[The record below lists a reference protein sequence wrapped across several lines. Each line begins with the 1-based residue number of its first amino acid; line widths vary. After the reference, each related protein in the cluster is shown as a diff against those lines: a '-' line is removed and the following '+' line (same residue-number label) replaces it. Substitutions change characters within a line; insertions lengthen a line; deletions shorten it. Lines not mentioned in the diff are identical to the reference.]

1 MRSRTLW
8 VLGLV
13 LVSLAVQGESC
24 LLEQRKVSAV
34 LGSSI
39 PAEWQSR
46 GFTDTMDDST
56 VDAGAIIAE
65 ALDDAGIDAND
76 IKSIA
81 IAGGCYEV
89 VRNSG
94 HDAQREG
101 TIMIDD
107 VLVLSFDVPNN
118 QVGTAGTSGDG
129 TLTLNAAGITYL
141 NGKLNTFLAAL
152 KVAPEGTT
160 PPLEFEYKAA
170 WTSTPAPTESE
181 PDDFDW
187 ITCVNLQ
194 IEYEVEVDVPN
205 PL

>member
-1 MRSRTLW
+1 MRSRTLSI
-8 VLGLV
+8 LGLL
-13 LVSLAVQGESC
+13 LVSLAVKGESC

-46 GFTDTMDDST
+46 GFTETMDDST
-56 VDAGAIIAE
+56 IDAGAIIDE
-65 ALDDAGIDAND
+65 ALDDADIDPAD

-89 VRNSG
+89 VRSSG

-101 TIMIDD
+101 TVEIDD

-118 QVGTAGTSGDG
+118 QTGTAGTSGDG
-129 TLTLNAAGITYL
+129 TLTLNSAGLTYV
-141 NGKLNTFLAAL
+141 NGKLNTFLTAL
-152 KVAPEGTT
+152 KANPDGPT
-160 PPLEFEYKAA
+160 PPLVFTYKAE
-170 WTSTPAPTESE
+170 WTSTPPPTSGD

-187 ITCVNLQ
+187 ITCINLQ

>member
-8 VLGLV
+8 IVGLV

-24 LLEQRKVSAV
+24 LLEQRKVAAV

-56 VDAGAIIAE
+56 VDAGAIIAD
-65 ALDDAGIDAND
+65 ALDDADIDVAD

-81 IAGGCYEV
+81 IAGGCYQV

-94 HDAQREG
+94 HDARREG
-101 TIMIDD
+101 TVMIDD

-118 QVGTAGTSGDG
+118 QTGTTGTSGDG

-141 NGKLNTFLAAL
+141 NGKLDTYLAAL
-152 KVAPEGTT
+152 KANPSTP
-160 PPLEFEYKAA
+160 PPLEFTYKAQ
-170 WTSTPAPTESE
+170 WTSTPPPTEGD
-181 PDDFDW
+181 PDNFDW

-194 IEYEVEVDVPN
+194 IEYEVEVDVPD

>member
-8 VLGLV
+8 ILGLV

-24 LLEQRKVSAV
+24 ILEQRKVAAV

-39 PAEWQSR
+39 PVEWQSR

-56 VDAGAIIAE
+56 IDAGAIIAD
-65 ALDDAGIDAND
+65 AIDDADIDVAD

-94 HDAQREG
+94 HDAQRQG
-101 TIMIDD
+101 TVMIDD

-118 QVGTAGTSGDG
+118 QEGTAGTSGDG
-129 TLTLNAAGITYL
+129 TLTLNGAGITYL
-141 NGKLNTFLAAL
+141 NGKLDTYLAAL
-152 KVAPEGTT
+152 KANPST
-160 PPLEFEYKAA
+160 PPPLAFTYKAQ
-170 WTSTPAPTESE
+170 WTSTPPPTEGD
-181 PDDFDW
+181 PDNFDW
-187 ITCVNLQ
+187 VTCVNLQ
-194 IEYEVEVDVPN
+194 IEYEVEVDVPD